1 MKIHFLIE
9 IKIPGADA
17 MRRTDERAQRILS
30 HLSNAYIAVLLT
42 VFLLYPGSGYQTIT
56 LQKWRLYLWLTGAY
70 IVAIL
75 LLRLELTIV
84 GETPAP
90 KPCRVW
96 RALPLSHKLLLG
108 YLLTTVLSAILSKYR
123 TTAIWGSGRCEGLV
137 AIALYVL
144 SFMLVSVYAEPKRWM
159 LWLFAASVSVNC
171 VICLIQFAGYNPFHL
186 YPEGMNYYDA
196 NKQYAGEFLGTIG
209 NVDILSA
216 VLSLSIPAFWSAFL
230 RLTGDRRRLL
240 LLIPLV
246 LCLVVLLKAFVS
258 GGILGVGGALVL
270 SLPVMLDGK
279 AARKQAAVG
288 VVCGAALLAAVV
300 YLFGGRMGGFLYE
313 ASELMHG
320 RWNDDFGSGRLY
332 IWRNIL
338 ELVPEHPLIGGGPDT
353 LGLRTD
359 AAFERYDETLGILIH
374 SSIDAAHNEYLNI
387 LVNQGAIALLLY
399 LVALAVSAVKWV
411 RYSTK
416 DPVVA
421 ICGSAILGYCIQAFF
436 GISSPISTPYFWMAL
451 AFLNRMQD
459 KRGPSIESE
468 RCQR

>member
-1 MKIHFLIE
+1 MKKSTKKGQGVCSLITSIYLAALLCLYFLYT
-9 IKIPGADA
+9 GNGYQ
-17 MRRTDERAQRILS
+17 M
-30 HLSNAYIAVLLT
+30 LT
-42 VFLLYPGSGYQTIT
+42 V
-56 LQKWRLYLWLTGAY
+56 QKWHLYLWLTGTYAA
-70 IVAIL
+70 AIL
-75 LLRLELTIV
+75 LLRPSLALIGEAPVPTPGRAWVMLTM
-84 GETPAP
+84 P
-90 KPCRVW
+90 
-96 RALPLSHKLLLG
+96 HKLILF
-108 YLLTTVLSAILSKYR
+108 YFFATALSAWLSEYR
-123 TTAIWGSGRCEGLV
+123 STALWGSGRCEGFA
-137 AIALYVL
+137 AIALYCL
-144 SFMLVSVYAEPKRWM
+144 SFLFVSAYAQPRRWM
-159 LWLFAASVSVNC
+159 LWLFAAAVSVNC

-230 RLTGDRRRLL
+230 RLTGDRRRFL
-240 LLIPLV
+240 LLIPLA

-270 SLPVMLDGK
+270 SLPVVLDGK
-279 AARKQAAVG
+279 AARKRAAVG

-320 RWNDDFGSGRLY
+320 RWDDDFGSGRLY
-332 IWRNIL
+332 IWRNVL
-338 ELVPEHPLIGGGPDT
+338 EIVPEHPLFGGGPDT

-399 LVALAVSAVKWV
+399 LAALAVSAVKWV

-451 AFLNRMQD
+451 AFLDLKSQ
-459 KRGPSIESE
+459 
-468 RCQR
+468 

>member
-1 MKIHFLIE
+1 
-9 IKIPGADA
+9 
-17 MRRTDERAQRILS
+17 MRRLDGRAKRILL

-42 VFLLYPGSGYQTIT
+42 AFLLYPGSGYQTIT
-56 LQKWRLYLWLTGAY
+56 LEKWRLYLWLTGAY
-70 IVAIL
+70 VATIL

-90 KPCRVW
+90 TPCRVW

-108 YLLTTVLSAILSKYR
+108 YLFATVLSAILSKYR

-137 AIALYVL
+137 AIALYCM
-144 SFMLVSVYAEPKRWM
+144 SFILVSVYTEPKRWM
-159 LWLFAASVSVNC
+159 LWLFAAAVSINC

-230 RLTGDRRRLL
+230 RLTGDRRRFL

-258 GGILGVGGALVL
+258 GGILGVGGALVI
-270 SLPVMLDGK
+270 SVPVMLDGK
-279 AARKQAAVG
+279 VARKRAT
-288 VVCGAALLAAVV
+288 VVVACGIVLLAVSV
-300 YLFGGRMGGFLYE
+300 YLFGGSMGGFLYE

-320 RWNDDFGSGRLY
+320 HWNDDFGSGRLY
-332 IWRNIL
+332 IWRNVL
-338 ELVPEHPLIGGGPDT
+338 QLVPEHPLFGGGPDT

-359 AAFERYDETLGILIH
+359 AAFERYDETLDLLIH
-374 SSIDAAHNEYLNI
+374 SSIDTAHNEYLNI
-387 LVNQGAIALLLY
+387 LVNQGAIALAFY
-399 LVALAVSAVKWV
+399 LAALAASAVRWV
-411 RYSTK
+411 RHSTEN
-416 DPVVA
+416 PVVA
-421 ICGSAILGYCIQAFF
+421 ISGCAILGYCIQAFF
-436 GISSPISTPYFWMAL
+436 GISSPISTPFFWMAL
-451 AFLNRMQD
+451 AFLNPMQG
-459 KRGPSIESE
+459 KENPLNKSARRSK
-468 RCQR
+468 